1 MNPAARVAEFIR
13 REELLQPGQRVVVGV
28 SGGPDSLCLLG
39 CLRQLGYRP
48 VIAHLDHGWRPESWQ
63 EAEFVLALARSLGVP
78 AVVERIRA
86 ARPLGR
92 SSREELARRARY
104 EFLARVAAEHKVE
117 AVAVGHTADDQAETV
132 VMHWLRGAGPEG
144 LRGMLPATD
153 LAVWAKGAPAR
164 SLRLV
169 RPLLELRR
177 EDTEAYCREAG
188 WEPRRD
194 ESNLDL
200 AFLRNRIRHQLLPSL
215 ETQHKGFRSRLSRT
229 AQLMREVSD
238 LVDALAIQREAEIVR
253 PAGEGVLRLS
263 RVALRQEPAAVQRA
277 ILRRAIRRL
286 RPDLRDIG
294 FEAVSMLME
303 SPAGEIRRL
312 STVGGIQALPLG
324 EDLLLVAPGAD
335 LEFPEFPQVAG
346 GQPRELLIPGRVELA
361 NGWAIS
367 ARRSRR
373 ARSRRIRARSA
384 EDEWRVELD
393 AERVAGPLRV
403 GPPGPGDRI
412 RPLGMSG
419 RIKVADL
426 LAQEH
431 VPAPARAGW
440 PLVVSEAEIVW
451 VVGIRMAEGPKLTR
465 SSRRVIVLEVRKP
478 KRSG

>member
-13 REELLQPGQRVVVGV
+13 REKLLQPGQRVVVGV

-48 VIAHLDHGWRPESWQ
+48 LIAHLDHGWRPGSWQ
-63 EAEFVLALARSLGVP
+63 EAEFVLGLARSLGLP
-78 AVVERIRA
+78 AVVERIQA
-86 ARPLGR
+86 AGPLGR
-92 SSREELARRARY
+92 SSREERARRARY

-153 LAVWAKGAPAR
+153 LSVWAKGAPAR

-177 EDTEAYCREAG
+177 EETEAYCRAAG

-194 ESNLDL
+194 ESNMDL
-200 AFLRNRIRHQLLPSL
+200 SFLRNRIRHQVLPSL
-215 ETQHKGFRSRLSRT
+215 EAQHKGLRNRLSRT

-238 LVDALAIQREAEIVR
+238 LVDALAIQREAEIVH

-263 RVALRQEPAAVQRA
+263 RVALRQEPAAIQRA

-286 RPDLRDIG
+286 RPDVRDIG
-294 FEAVSMLME
+294 FEAVDMLLGLLV
-303 SPAGEIRRL
+303 GEGDRR
-312 STVGGIQALPLG
+312 SIVGGIQVHPFG
-324 EDLLLVAPGAD
+324 EDLLLVAPGAEP
-335 LEFPEFPQVAG
+335 EFLEFPQVAG
-346 GQPRELLIPGRVELA
+346 AQPRELLIPGRVELA

-373 ARSRRIRARSA
+373 VGSRRVRPRSA
-384 EDEWRVELD
+384 EDELRVDLD
-393 AERVAGPLRV
+393 AGRVAGSLRLR
-403 GPPGPGDRI
+403 PPRPGDRI
-412 RPLGMSG
+412 RPLGMEG
-419 RIKVADL
+419 RIKVSDL
-426 LAQEH
+426 LSQNH
-431 VPAPARAGW
+431 VPAPARARW

-451 VVGIRMAEGPKLTR
+451 VVGVRMADGTKLTG

-478 KRSG
+478 GAGG

>member
-63 EAEFVLALARSLGVP
+63 EAEFVLALARSLGLP

-346 GQPRELLIPGRVELA
+346 GQPRKLLIPGRVELA

>member
-39 CLRQLGYRP
+39 CLRQLGYLP
-48 VIAHLDHGWRPESWQ
+48 VIAHLDHGWRRGSWH

-78 AVVERIRA
+78 AVVERLHA
-86 ARPLGR
+86 AGPLGR

-117 AVAVGHTADDQAETV
+117 TVAVGHTADDQAETV

-153 LAVWAKGAPAR
+153 LAVSAKGTPAR
-164 SLRLV
+164 RLRLV
-169 RPLLELRR
+169 RPLLDLRR

-188 WEPRRD
+188 WEPQRD

-200 AFLRNRIRHQLLPSL
+200 SFLRNRIRHQVLPSL
-215 ETQHKGFRSRLSRT
+215 EAQHKGFRRRLGRT

-238 LVDALAIQREAEIVR
+238 LVDALAIQREQEIVR

-303 SPAGEIRRL
+303 SPAGDIRRR
-312 STVGGIQALPLG
+312 SIVGGIQAHPLG
-324 EDLLLVAPGAD
+324 EDLLLAAPGAE

-346 GQPRELLIPGRVELA
+346 VRPRELPIPGRIELA
-361 NGWAIS
+361 KGWAIS

-373 ARSRRIRARSA
+373 AAGRSVRARSA
-384 EDEWRVELD
+384 EDQGRVEMD
-393 AERVAGPLRV
+393 AERVAGPLQVRL
-403 GPPGPGDRI
+403 PRPGDRI

-426 LAQEH
+426 LAQES
-431 VPAPARAGW
+431 VPGPARARW

-451 VVGIRMAEGPKLTR
+451 VVGIRMAEGAKLSR
-465 SSRRVIVLEVRKP
+465 SSRRVIVLQVHKP
-478 KRSG
+478 RSGG

>member
-1 MNPAARVAEFIR
+1 M
-13 REELLQPGQRVVVGV
+13 
-28 SGGPDSLCLLG
+28 
-39 CLRQLGYRP
+39 
-48 VIAHLDHGWRPESWQ
+48 
-63 EAEFVLALARSLGVP
+63 ARSLGVP